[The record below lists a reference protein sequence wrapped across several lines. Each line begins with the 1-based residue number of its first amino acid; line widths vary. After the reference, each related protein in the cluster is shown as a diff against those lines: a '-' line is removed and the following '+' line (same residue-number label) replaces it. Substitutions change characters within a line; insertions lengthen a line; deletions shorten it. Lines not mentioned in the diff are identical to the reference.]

1 MYKIVVTTP
10 AGDFTFDKVYSSV
23 SEANEYIETLY
34 KHFDE
39 TASFKVV
46 LTDLSEIK
54 YKLIKVSKNNEM
66 ESSQCVSDYNV
77 LMQYLSILAEL
88 YPRHVSNNQFYIVPY
103 AHTISDRHLVK
114 MCKLKQKGVKLNF
127 KNIKECPG
135 GNVKIYIQ
143 RSIYGEEENY
153 LVFKKSEV
161 DELKLLFE
169 NDLCLQM

>member
-10 AGDFTFDKVYSSV
+10 AGDFTFDTVYSSV

-46 LTDLSEIK
+46 LADLSEMK
-54 YKLIKVSKNNEM
+54 YKLITVSKDNEI
-66 ESSQCVSDYNV
+66 ESSSPVYDYNV
-77 LMQYLSILAEL
+77 LIQYLSLISEI
-88 YPRHVSNNQFYIVPY
+88 YPRQVSDNQYYIVPD
-103 AHTISDRHLVK
+103 AHTISDRHLVRIS
-114 MCKLKQKGVKLNF
+114 KLKQKGVKLNF
-127 KNIKECPG
+127 KNIKESEG
-135 GNVKIYIQ
+135 DIVKIYIQ

-169 NDLCLQM
+169 NDLCVQI

>member
-10 AGDFTFDKVYSSV
+10 AGDFTLDKVYSSL
-23 SEANEYIETLY
+23 SEAKEYIETLY

-46 LTDLSEIK
+46 LADLSEIR
-54 YKLIKVSKNNEM
+54 YKLLMVSKDNEI
-66 ESSQCVSDYNV
+66 ESSRPVSDYNV
-77 LMQYLSILAEL
+77 LIKYLSIISEL
-88 YPRHVSNNQFYIVPY
+88 YPQQVSDNRYYIVPD
-103 AHTISDRHLVK
+103 AHTISDRHLVRIS
-114 MCKLKQKGVKLNF
+114 KLKQKGVKLNF
-127 KNIKECPG
+127 KNIKESEG
-135 GNVKIYIQ
+135 DIVKIYIQ

-169 NDLCLQM
+169 NDLCVQI

>member
-1 MYKIVVTTP
+1 MYKIVVNTP
-10 AGDFTFDKVYSSV
+10 AGDFTFDKVYSSL

-46 LTDLSEIK
+46 LANLSEIR
-54 YKLIKVSKNNEM
+54 YKLLKVSKDNEI
-66 ESSQCVSDYNV
+66 ESSIPVSDYNV
-77 LMQYLSILAEL
+77 LIQYLSIISEI
-88 YPRHVSNNQFYIVPY
+88 YPRQVSDNRYYIVPD
-103 AHTISDRHLVK
+103 AHTISDRHLVRIS
-114 MCKLKQKGVKLNF
+114 KLKQKGVKLNF
-127 KNIKECPG
+127 KNIKESEG
-135 GNVKIYIQ
+135 DIVKIYIQ

-169 NDLCLQM
+169 NDLFVQM